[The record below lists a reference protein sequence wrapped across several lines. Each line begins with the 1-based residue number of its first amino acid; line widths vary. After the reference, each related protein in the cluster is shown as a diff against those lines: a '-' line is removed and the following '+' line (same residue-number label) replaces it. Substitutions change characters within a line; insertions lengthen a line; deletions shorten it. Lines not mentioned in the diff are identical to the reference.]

1 VIPGDIAAALDVRAS
16 GTWRP
21 APAGGPGTYATSL
34 PFRLARATGREP
46 GEVAAELAAR
56 LNPVGWIRSACV
68 TSGGYVTVTVTGEAL
83 AGLAVRIPAAG
94 DACAASD
101 ALRGTEL
108 AAPASAD
115 LASAADWDE
124 ARLMV
129 AAEVTGRLAAAA
141 GAKVSVHKYFERRS
155 RPGGSQLAAAL
166 AFAGPDAIR
175 YALARRRPGRPS
187 GLDAAAC
194 VRNVLGN
201 PFFAV
206 SYAHAHA
213 SSVLRWAGDLGLDR
227 GGPGAFRPGLL
238 GAPAERE
245 LLGTLSW
252 LPERTAAAA
261 RRRRPDGFARY
272 LEGLACAW
280 LGCWESSPALPFGGR
295 LAPRDRPE
303 AAARLWLAAAAQT
316 ALGAGMRLLGVA
328 APERL

>member
-1 VIPGDIAAALDVRAS
+1 VIPGDIAAALGVRAS

-21 APAGGPGTYATSL
+21 APAGRPGTYATSL
-34 PFRLARATGREP
+34 PFRLAQATGRDP

-56 LNPVGWIRSACV
+56 LDPVGWIRSACV
-68 TSGGYVTVTVTGEAL
+68 SGGYLTVTVTGEAL
-83 AGLAVRIPAAG
+83 AGLAVRAPAAG

-124 ARLMV
+124 ARHLV

-141 GAKVSVHKYFERRS
+141 GAKVGVHKYFERRH
-155 RPGGSQLAAAL
+155 RPGGSQPAAAV

-175 YALARRRPGRPS
+175 YALARKRPDRPS
-187 GLDAAAC
+187 GLDTAAC

-206 SYAHAHA
+206 GYAHAHA

-227 GGPGAFRPGLL
+227 GGPDAFRPALL
-238 GAPAERE
+238 DAPGERE

-261 RRRRPDGFARY
+261 RRRRPDSFARY

-280 LGCWESSPALPFGGR
+280 LGCWESRPALPFGGR

>member
-1 VIPGDIAAALDVRAS
+1 VIPGDIAAALGVRAS

-21 APAGGPGTYATSL
+21 APGGAPGTYATSL
-34 PFRLARATGREP
+34 AFRLAGATGREP

-68 TSGGYVTVTVTGEAL
+68 TSGGYLTATVTGEAL
-83 AGLAVRIPAAG
+83 ADLAVRVPAAG

-115 LASAADWDE
+115 PASAADWDE
-124 ARLMV
+124 AGRLV

-141 GAKVSVHKYFERRS
+141 GAEVHTHKYFERMP
-155 RPGGSQLAAAL
+155 RPSGSQPAAAV

-187 GLDAAAC
+187 AVDAAAC
-194 VRNVLGN
+194 VRNVLDN

-206 SYAHAHA
+206 GYAHAHA
-213 SSVLRWAGDLGLDR
+213 SSVLRWAGDLDLDR
-227 GGPGAFRPGLL
+227 GEPDAFRPALL
-238 GAPAERE
+238 DAPGELE
-245 LLGTLSW
+245 LLATLSW

-261 RRRRPDGFARY
+261 RRRRPDSFSRY
-272 LEGLACAW
+272 LEELARAW
-280 LGCWESSPALPFGGR
+280 LGCWESRPALPFGGR

-328 APERL
+328 TPERL